1 MRQQHF
7 AVKNVL
13 LAARRNKTY
22 YSTIIILISCV
33 VYSEITVVPTKNV
46 DTVLPHNSAFSR
58 ISTIEYLKNLS
69 LQYL

>member
-22 YSTIIILISCV
+22 HSTIIILISWS
-33 VYSEITVVPTKNV
+33 VYSEINVVPIDIIDTLLPRTAFIRYHANV
-46 DTVLPHNSAFSR
+46 N
-58 ISTIEYLKNLS
+58 
-69 LQYL
+69 

>member
-22 YSTIIILISCV
+22 HSTIIILISWA
-33 VYSEITVVPTKNV
+33 VYSEINV
-46 DTVLPHNSAFSR
+46 APIDIIDTLLPQIAFIR
-58 ISTIEYLKNLS
+58 YHANVN
-69 LQYL
+69 